1 MRFRKPTQDIP
12 ACQWAWPRLRLHY
25 GIAIYNTI
33 QPIRIGRIVTAS
45 SSQTVTVQCC
55 SMRCCIY
62 RATTYRLNNSNA
74 SGNCIAK
81 RLANAVGIA
90 LSEALL
96 AREFNDEALKIVDHM
111 TYVFAGDGC
120 LMEGISHEACS
131 LAGTLKLN
139 KLVVFYDD
147 NGVSI
152 DGCVKSWF
160 ADDTPRRFEAYGWNV
175 IRAVD
180 GHNVNAVDAAIIEAR
195 RAQQP
200 TLICCQT
207 IIGKG
212 APHKEGRCDM
222 HGAPLG

>member
-1 MRFRKPTQDIP
+1 MRFRKPTLDIP

-25 GIAIYNTI
+25 GIAIQNTI

-81 RLANAVGIA
+81 RPAIPNLGARRALKRPPARLANAVGIA

-131 LAGTLKLN
+131 
-139 KLVVFYDD
+139 
-147 NGVSI
+147 
-152 DGCVKSWF
+152 
-160 ADDTPRRFEAYGWNV
+160 
-175 IRAVD
+175 
-180 GHNVNAVDAAIIEAR
+180 
-195 RAQQP
+195 
-200 TLICCQT
+200 
-207 IIGKG
+207 
-212 APHKEGRCDM
+212 
-222 HGAPLG
+222 